1 MHAGFALASNYTNRV
16 VCHVHTLIRANT
28 SLSLPKPSAS
38 SADLAAAVSSCTIKV
53 LSGIGIDA
61 PWVPRTQKSLRPLS
75 PENPE
80 LLLVQSQLL
89 SLTTTKI
96 IKTNKQKQT
105 KTTTTT
111 TAAAAAAAAA
121 MCTFIMRLLTTA
133 ALTGYVLT

>member
-53 LSGIGIDA
+53 LSGTGIDA

-80 LLLVQSQLL
+80 LLLVPSQLL
-89 SLTTTKI
+89 SLTTTAKI
-96 IKTNKQKQT
+96 IKTNKHKI
-105 KTTTTT
+105 TTT
-111 TAAAAAAAAA
+111 TAAANVY
-121 MCTFIMRLLTTA
+121 I
-133 ALTGYVLT
+133 YNVLTDNPSTHRIHFNL